1 VVLVLVSAVAFGT
14 LAVLAPLAYAAGATP
29 VTLLFLRFS
38 TAGLLM
44 LAYAAVRRDEL
55 PRGRL
60 LAGLMLMGGAWYVL
74 QALAYFTAL
83 ELTSPGMV
91 VLLLYLYPALTTL
104 IAALFLKER
113 VTWGKLL
120 ALALA
125 LVGCFFT
132 IGPAVY
138 GELLGVL
145 LALAAAF
152 LYASYIVVG
161 GRVMEQVEVLPAT
174 AVITTSAGSV
184 FGGLV
189 VLRGYS
195 PPTTVVGWA
204 AVAASAVLSIVALG
218 TFFAGLERVGP
229 SIAAIL
235 STVEP
240 LVTILLARLLLGV
253 AVEVSQLVGG
263 GLIIGAVVA
272 LARLERLER

>member
-44 LAYAAVRRDEL
+44 LAYAAVRRDEF